1 MTSRPRYA
9 QPSAFAETNGFDE
22 QLYHALRRSP
32 WWMISLAVH
41 VLLFVISGLMPTSE
55 PVVTAPPIA
64 HIETREAVDA
74 PDTPDTQDPPDLVE
88 TQPTKSSDLVS
99 REPAFD
105 APVLDDKVEDD
116 NDLPNEDT
124 YGNTTG
130 DMAGDFDGISTNT
143 LIGPGGGWSKGGHG
157 LGGMR
162 KSGRKGMRTSGS
174 QDAVEHALRWLA
186 THQSPDGRW
195 EAEGFG
201 RWCDGKP
208 SPDPALDGA
217 GRAQNDV
224 GVTGL
229 ALLAF
234 LGAGYSHRDGPFQP
248 TVLNGLRWLRNQQ
261 DPEGCIGAR
270 ATGHHVYG
278 HAIAA
283 LALVEAYALTGSA
296 MLKNPAQKSLDYIA
310 LTRNPYFAWRYGVKP
325 GDNDTSVT
333 GWMMMAL
340 KSAKLVNAADA
351 ARSRPPTFQLDEDAF
366 DGIRA
371 WIDKMTDPDTGRVGY
386 QQRGTGPA
394 RPNDLVDRF
403 PAEKSEAMTAVGVLA
418 RVFLGEHPKTSVA
431 IQNGAR
437 LCAALVPVWKPT
449 EGAVDMYYWYYA
461 TLAMYQVGGDPWKR
475 WDAAM
480 KPAIVDTQRMDGDY
494 CRYKGSWDAVD
505 PWGQDGGRVYATAV
519 MAMCLEVY
527 YRYERVA
534 GLDGGGKPSESK

>member
-1 MTSRPRYA
+1 MVSRQRYVHR
-9 QPSAFAETNGFDE
+9 STFAETNGFDE
-22 QLYHALRRSP
+22 VLYEALRQCP
-32 WWMISLAVH
+32 WWMISITVH
-41 VLLFVISGLMPTSE
+41 VLLFVLSGLMPTS
-55 PVVTAPPIA
+55 PTVVVAPTVAI
-64 HIETREAVDA
+64 IQTDGDAVDA
-74 PDTPDTQDPPDLVE
+74 PDAEAQPDIEEVE
-88 TQPTKSSDLVS
+88 VTKSTDVDA
-99 REPAFD
+99 REPITAD
-105 APVLDDKVEDD
+105 HVVLDDKPQDD
-116 NDLPNEDT
+116 VDLPNDEP
-124 YGNTTG
+124 YGNTDG
-130 DMAGDFDGISTNT
+130 DRTGDFDGISTNT
-143 LIGPGGGWSKGGHG
+143 LIGPGGGWARGGHG
-157 LGGMR
+157 LGSNR
-162 KSGRKGMRTSGS
+162 NVGRAKRRTTVT
-174 QDAVEHALRWLA
+174 QDSVEHALRWLA

-195 EAEGFG
+195 ESEGFG

-208 SPDPALDGA
+208 NPDPAIDGA
-217 GRAQNDV
+217 GKAQYDV

-234 LGAGYSHRDGPFQP
+234 LGAGYSHRDGPFQA
-248 TVLNGLRWLRNQQ
+248 VVGNGLKWLRNQQ

-283 LALVEAYALTGSA
+283 LAMVEAYALTGST

-340 KSAKLVNAADA
+340 KSAKLVNAADV
-351 ARSRPPTFQLDEDAF
+351 ARNRAPSLEIDEDAF

-371 WIDKMTDPDTGRVGY
+371 WIDKMTDPESGRVGY
-386 QQRGTGPA
+386 QQRGSGPA
-394 RPNDLVDRF
+394 RSTDLVDRF

-418 RVFLGEHPKTSVA
+418 RVFFGENPKSSVA
-431 IQNGAR
+431 IQNGAK
-437 LCAALVPVWKPT
+437 LCAALPPVWKPA

-480 KPAIVDTQRMDGDY
+480 KPAMVDSQRMDGDY

-527 YRYERVA
+527 YRYERVP
-534 GLDGGGKPSESK
+534 GLDAGGR